1 MRYKYKSGVQ
11 SGVQSGVPN
20 EIQVIECDMFRHFC
34 QILIGYKSHNLKE
47 VWVLEVW
54 TLDWLKFSGKVNVR
68 MLSPNMEVSKS

>member
-1 MRYKYKSGVQ
+1 MLVFCQVDPQILYPKVGYMGYKYKSGVQ

-54 TLDWLKFSGKVNVR
+54 ALDPK
-68 MLSPNMEVSKS
+68 